1 MEYSLEFW
9 DSTNSRRR
17 TAESFAV
24 QRDGIGCAWQQ
35 ISCSR
40 NANKIQ
46 MLTHPSN
53 DQMPPHHYI
62 LTTDDAEWQQKTV
75 KGRLCMMRK
84 VASACTALS
93 KLTIRSSSIPKINMV
108 LKSVEKANRAAKG
121 VIRRRTSADAIVHWM
136 CQRGELLLFTL
147 IFCLEFRQLM
157 KMQTGRR
164 RKKDWIFLQKW

>member
-1 MEYSLEFW
+1 
-9 DSTNSRRR
+9 
-17 TAESFAV
+17 
-24 QRDGIGCAWQQ
+24 
-35 ISCSR
+35 
-40 NANKIQ
+40 
-46 MLTHPSN
+46 
-53 DQMPPHHYI
+53 
-62 LTTDDAEWQQKTV
+62 
-75 KGRLCMMRK
+75 MRK

-157 KMQTGRR
+157 KMQTAGRR
-164 RKKDWIFLQKW
+164 EKRLNFPTRMINLDWNLKLLELLLQSRFVKVQNSKEISSHAAQFPTDVTRISVLLHFLYRRAPRLARSVSFPS

>member
-1 MEYSLEFW
+1 
-9 DSTNSRRR
+9 
-17 TAESFAV
+17 
-24 QRDGIGCAWQQ
+24 
-35 ISCSR
+35 
-40 NANKIQ
+40 
-46 MLTHPSN
+46 
-53 DQMPPHHYI
+53 
-62 LTTDDAEWQQKTV
+62 
-75 KGRLCMMRK
+75 MRK

-157 KMQTGRR
+157 KMQTGLNFPTRMINLDWKLKLLELLLQSRFVKVQNSKEISSHAAQFPTDVTRISVLLHFLYRR
-164 RKKDWIFLQKW
+164 APRLARSVSFPS